1 MEDLIS
7 KKELLKVCDISYG
20 QLYRWKRKKL
30 IPEDWFIRKSTY
42 TGQEAF
48 FPRNKMIERIEM
60 IKTLKDDHALDDLY
74 KIFKEDYEVIEQRDY
89 NSSLFEEH
97 YWEIADSIFT
107 KRNSVSHNEGMTLMF
122 IELALNS
129 GYFSKEEV
137 LESAVIYH
145 QNEMKDVN
153 YYFVRAMGVFMLI
166 CAKEIVKISDNAKI
180 IYELDD
186 TKIQLAIQ
194 QKLKRGSHDDKE
206 SKY

>member
-7 KKELLKVCDISYG
+7 KKELLQVCDISYG

-48 FPRNKMIERIEM
+48 FLRNKMIERIEM
-60 IKTLKDDHALDDLY
+60 IKILKDDHSLDDLY
-74 KIFKEDYEVIEQRDY
+74 RMFEEGYEVIEQEDY
-89 NSSLFEEH
+89 NSSLFAEP
-97 YWEIADSIFT
+97 YWEIAESIFN
-107 KRNSVSHNEGMTLMF
+107 KRNNVSHNEVMTLMF
-122 IELALNS
+122 IELTLNS

-137 LESAVIYH
+137 LESAQTYH
-145 QNEMKDVN
+145 HSEVEDVN
-153 YYFVRAMGVFMLI
+153 YYFVRAMGVFILV
-166 CAKEIVKISDNAKI
+166 CAKEIVNISENAKI

-186 TKIQLAIQ
+186 LKIQLAVK
-194 QKLKRGSHDDKE
+194 QKLKRGNHNDNE